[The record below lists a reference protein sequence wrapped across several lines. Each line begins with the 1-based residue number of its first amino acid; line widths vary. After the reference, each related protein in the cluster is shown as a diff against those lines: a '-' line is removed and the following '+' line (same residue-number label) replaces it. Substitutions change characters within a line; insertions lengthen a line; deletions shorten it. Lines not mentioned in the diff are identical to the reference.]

1 MKRLRIFFTVVPQI
15 AGALIATESMAQS
28 TPDEFAELSLHQ
40 LFEQRID
47 ESFNDG
53 ARRSPW
59 TLAHQYKY
67 AKFEGYLDG
76 SDSLS
81 FNDVLWNG
89 PAEPRTTKNF
99 PILPTVITQMAAIIG
114 VGYQFNKNWQG
125 RIFTSYI
132 EQKSEHIS
140 IVKNYDFFTIE
151 SHGVGDTTVS
161 ASYTW
166 DDSARHLW
174 QLSMG
179 LSLPTGSIDEV
190 GDTPRAPGDQQLPYT
205 MQLGSG
211 TFDIPVELTYRRGE
225 ADGLD
230 FSVAATVRTGKN
242 DRYYRLGNNISVSS
256 RYQIQL
262 SPTLRTFAAVSL
274 NYSEAING
282 QDTSL
287 LVNAPIP
294 YPASITNPELYGG
307 KKASLGLG
315 LTWKLSEAYRLSL
328 EVSKPL
334 YQYLNGPQS
343 KEQWRN
349 ALSISRTQ

>member
-1 MKRLRIFFTVVPQI
+1 MRHLKVILTLVPQL
-15 AGALIATESMAQS
+15 AGLVVSSESIAQS

-47 ESFNDG
+47 DTVNG
-53 ARRSPW
+53 AEARSPW

-81 FNDVLWNG
+81 FQDVLWNG
-89 PAEPRTTKNF
+89 PTEPRTAKNF
-99 PILPTVITQMAAIIG
+99 PVLPTVITQMAAIVG
-114 VGYQFNKNWQG
+114 VSYQFNRNWQG
-125 RIFTSYI
+125 SIFTSYI
-132 EQKSEHIS
+132 EQKSDHIS

-151 SHGVGDTTVS
+151 SHGVGDTTLS

-166 DDSARHLW
+166 NDSASHFW
-174 QLSMG
+174 QLSLG

-211 TFDIPVELTYRRGE
+211 TFDIPVELTYRHSE

-230 FSVAATVRTGKN
+230 FSLAANIRTGKN
-242 DRYYRLGNNISVSS
+242 DRNYRLGNNFSVSS

-262 SPTLRTFAAVSL
+262 SPTIRSFAAVSL

-307 KKASLGLG
+307 KKANLRLG
-315 LTWKLSEAYRLSL
+315 LTWNLSKVYQLSL
-328 EVSKPL
+328 EVGKPL
-334 YQYLNGPQS
+334 YQHLNGPQP

>member
-1 MKRLRIFFTVVPQI
+1 MKRQKTMFSFVPQL
-15 AGALIATESMAQS
+15 AWLLIASESMAQS

-47 ESFNDG
+47 ESVNDG

-59 TLAHQYKY
+59 TLVHQYKY

-81 FNDVLWNG
+81 FQDVLWNG

-99 PILPTVITQMAAIIG
+99 PILPTVITQTAAIVG
-114 VGYQFNKNWQG
+114 VGYQFNKHWQG
-125 RIFTSYI
+125 SIFTSYI
-132 EQKSEHIS
+132 EQKSDHIS
-140 IVKNYDFFTIE
+140 IVKNYDFFTIG
-151 SHGVGDTTVS
+151 SYGVGDTTVS
-161 ASYTW
+161 ASYLW
-166 DDSARHLW
+166 DDSARHFW
-174 QLSMG
+174 QLSVG

-211 TFDIPVELTYRRGE
+211 TFDIPVELTYRHSE
-225 ADGLD
+225 ASGLD
-230 FSVAATVRTGKN
+230 VSVAATIRTGKN
-242 DRYYRLGNNISVSS
+242 DRNYRLGNNISGSG

-274 NYSEAING
+274 NYSEDIHG
-282 QDTSL
+282 QDITL
-287 LVNAPIP
+287 LVDAPIP
-294 YPASITNPELYGG
+294 YPASITNPGLYGG
-307 KKASLGLG
+307 KKASLGVG
-315 LTWKLSEAYRLSL
+315 LTWKLSEAYQLSL
-328 EVSKPL
+328 EVGKPL
-334 YQYLNGPQS
+334 YQHLNGPQP
-343 KEQWRN
+343 KEQWRS